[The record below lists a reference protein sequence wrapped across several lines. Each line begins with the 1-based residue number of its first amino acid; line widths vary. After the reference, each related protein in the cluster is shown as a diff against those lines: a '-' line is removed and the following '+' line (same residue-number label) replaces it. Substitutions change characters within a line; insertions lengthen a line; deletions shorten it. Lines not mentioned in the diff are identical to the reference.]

1 MPHHTTPDR
10 GLAPGPLRAITADS
24 LAELWPG
31 VALVDVRSRQEYST
45 AFIPGS
51 LNIPLEELP
60 SRLTDL
66 PDLPDTAVYLLC
78 GSGKRS
84 SQAARMLTSGGYA
97 TVNVAGGITEWYRGG
112 HPVIYT
118 PPPPHQAGQA
128 DQAHRANRAGLG
140 RLGRPLKT
148 RRRTPQAGCVPGPGP
163 SRARS
168 RTLLPA
174 P

>member
-1 MPHHTTPDR
+1 MPHHTTPERDFP
-10 GLAPGPLRAITADS
+10 PGPLRTITADG

-66 PDLPDTAVYLLC
+66 PNTTVYLLC

-84 SQAARMLTSGGYA
+84 SQAARMLTSRGYD

-112 HPVIYT
+112 HPVTYT

-128 DQAHRANRAGLG
+128 GQADQTHRANRAGVGELG
-140 RLGRPLKT
+140 RLKT
-148 RRRTPQAGCVPGPGP
+148 RRRT
-163 SRARS
+163 S
-168 RTLLPA
+168 
-174 P
+174 

>member
-1 MPHHTTPDR
+1 MRT
-10 GLAPGPLRAITADS
+10 ITADG
-24 LAELWPG
+24 LAELGPG

-66 PDLPDTAVYLLC
+66 PDTTVYLLC

-84 SQAARMLTSGGYA
+84 SQAARMLTSHGYD

-112 HPVIYT
+112 NPVTYT
-118 PPPPHQAGQA
+118 PPPPHQA
-128 DQAHRANRAGLG
+128 DQTHRANRAGVG

-148 RRRTPQAGCVPGPGP
+148 RRRTP
-163 SRARS
+163 
-168 RTLLPA
+168 
-174 P
+174 

>member
-10 GLAPGPLRAITADS
+10 DFPPGPLRTITADG

-31 VALVDVRSRQEYST
+31 VALVDVRSRQEYFT

-66 PDLPDTAVYLLC
+66 PDTTVYLLC

-84 SQAARMLTSGGYA
+84 SEAARMLTSRGND

-112 HPVIYT
+112 HPVTYT
-118 PPPPHQAGQA
+118 PPPPNPAGQA
-128 DQAHRANRAGLG
+128 NQTHRANRAGLG
-140 RLGRPLKT
+140 KLGRPLKT
-148 RRRTPQAGCVPGPGP
+148 WRRTP
-163 SRARS
+163 
-168 RTLLPA
+168 
-174 P
+174 